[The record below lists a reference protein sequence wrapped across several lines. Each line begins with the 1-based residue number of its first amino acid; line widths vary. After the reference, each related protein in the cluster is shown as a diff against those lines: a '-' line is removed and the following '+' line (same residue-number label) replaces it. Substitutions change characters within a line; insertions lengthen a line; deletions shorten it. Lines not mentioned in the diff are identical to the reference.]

1 MNRARLSTAA
11 ATITALLVI
20 AGCGDGE
27 EPAPD
32 APATAGIV
40 VPTSDVEPTAE
51 PPAPPSAE
59 ADQPPMEELT
69 GSEQNP
75 TEGPPPWDAAAEQA
89 ALDRAVT
96 FMRAF
101 ARPDLP
107 DDQWHAG
114 IAGQM
119 TPAGAE
125 LFAYV
130 DPRNVPASQITG
142 QARVLDHSTGSLA
155 EVHVET
161 DAATYLVT
169 LTRVSQD
176 APWLVEYADP
186 LE

>member
-1 MNRARLSTAA
+1 MNRVRLSTAA
-11 ATITALLVI
+11 TSIAALLVI
-20 AGCGDGE
+20 GGCGDGE
-27 EPAPD
+27 ELAAD

-40 VPTSDVEPTAE
+40 APTSDAGPTAD
-51 PPAPPSAE
+51 PAASSAE
-59 ADQPPMEELT
+59 ADQRPMEELS
-69 GSEQNP
+69 GGEQNP
-75 TEGPPPWDAAAEQA
+75 TEGPPSWDAAAEQA

-130 DPRNVPASQITG
+130 DPRNVPASEITG
-142 QARVLDHSTGSLA
+142 QARVLDHSSGSLA

-169 LTRVSQD
+169 LTRVSQA